1 MMKLVEEALYLIGVI
16 VVLTTVYLVGQAYY
30 KPIIR
35 VQGLQSFLIGGL
47 SASLYFITGRIDNL
61 ILALEVISLR
71 GIGVTF
77 TLERAVKGRYG
88 YRETVRGVASL
99 LVADLILVS
108 AVIVVSTFFQRV
120 VASSVMFPEDVILA
134 IIVIFQ
140 GLALAMLRKGTIPQ
154 IIGYVEQ
161 ENGIVMLGL
170 FLISLPLLIETS
182 ALLDVLALVI
192 LSYII
197 VREKPEHD
205 RKIDELVG

>member
-1 MMKLVEEALYLIGVI
+1 MMKLVEEALYLVGVI

-35 VQGLQSFLIGGL
+35 VQGIQSFLIGGL
-47 SASLYFITGRIDNL
+47 SVSLYFITGRIDNL

-88 YRETVRGVASL
+88 YRETVRGIASL
-99 LVADLILVS
+99 FVADLILVS

-140 GLALAMLRKGTIPQ
+140 GLALAMFRKGTIPQ

>member
-1 MMKLVEEALYLIGVI
+1 MKVVEEVLYLIGVA
-16 VVLTTVYLVGQAYY
+16 VVLTTIYLVGQAYY

-47 SASLYFITGRIDNL
+47 SAYLYFITERTDYL
-61 ILALEVISLR
+61 ILALEIISLR

-77 TLERAVKGRYG
+77 TLEQTVKGRYG
-88 YRETVRGVASL
+88 YRETVRGIASL
-99 LVADLILVS
+99 LVIDLILIS
-108 AVIVVSTFFQRV
+108 AMIAVSTFFQRA
-120 VASSVMFPEDVILA
+120 VASSVMFPEDMILA
-134 IIVIFQ
+134 IIILFQ

-154 IIGYVEQ
+154 IIGYIEE

-182 ALLDVLALVI
+182 AFLDVLALVI

-205 RKIDELVG
+205 KKIDELIG

>member
-47 SASLYFITGRIDNL
+47 SVSLYFITGRIDNL

>member
-47 SASLYFITGRIDNL
+47 SVSLYFITGRIDNL

-140 GLALAMLRKGTIPQ
+140 GLALAMFRKGTIPQ

>member
-1 MMKLVEEALYLIGVI
+1 MMKLVEEALYLVGVI

-35 VQGLQSFLIGGL
+35 VQGIQSFLIGGL
-47 SASLYFITGRIDNL
+47 SVSLYFITGRIDNL

-88 YRETVRGVASL
+88 YRETVRGIASL
-99 LVADLILVS
+99 FVADLILVS

>member
-1 MMKLVEEALYLIGVI
+1 MKLVEEALYLIGVI

-47 SASLYFITGRIDNL
+47 SVSLYFITGRIDNL

-140 GLALAMLRKGTIPQ
+140 GLALAMFRKGTIPQ